1 MTHVRATIQ
10 NSRPARVTGAISATV
25 DVDGS
30 SIEDNGVVRYITA
43 VRLGPALRNSSSA
56 CIVKGFAI
64 TRGGKVIIFPVT
76 GWYGGIIEASNEQ
89 RGHVLIFTLTV
100 QVAPVRQTNDRCY
113 RSEQRC
119 RQGVLSQFPG
129 KHASV

>member
-10 NSRPARVTGAISATV
+10 NSRPARVTRAIRPTFGLAGV
-25 DVDGS
+25 G
-30 SIEDNGVVRYITA
+30 IKDNGVVRHITA

-56 CIVKGFAI
+56 RIVKRFAI

-100 QVAPVRQTNDRCY
+100 QVAPVRQSNDRCY
-113 RSEQRC
+113 RSE
-119 RQGVLSQFPG
+119 
-129 KHASV
+129 